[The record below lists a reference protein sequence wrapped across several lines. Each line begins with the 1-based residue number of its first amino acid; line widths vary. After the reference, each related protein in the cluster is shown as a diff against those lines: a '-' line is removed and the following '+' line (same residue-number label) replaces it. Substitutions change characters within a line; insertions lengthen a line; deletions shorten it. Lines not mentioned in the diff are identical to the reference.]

1 MPPQSAGEYGNSM
14 ARDETFWMG
23 CGAGFSG
30 DRLDAPVSVVD
41 AIARS
46 GHPGAIMFETLAER
60 TLALGHVAR
69 RADPAAGYE
78 PLLAELVGPVLPA
91 CIRAG
96 IPIVG
101 NFGNPH
107 PPAATRLL
115 QSMALDS
122 GLGPLRIAV
131 VEGDD
136 VAGQITIGD
145 LEVWEGDATLS
156 QNLDGLIAANVYL
169 GARPIADALLAG
181 AQVVVTGR
189 VADPSLALGPLAAH
203 FGWAWDDW
211 DRLAAGTL
219 VGHLLEC
226 GSQVTGGYFADPG
239 FKDVP
244 RPEAIG
250 FPIAEVAADGTFV
263 VTKAPGTGGCVTR
276 RTVTEQVL
284 YEVHDPAAYLT
295 PDVTLDLTRVTLH
308 DDGPDRVRV
317 VGAAGHPAPPI
328 LKATVSFAGDWI
340 GEAEISYAGPNA
352 LARARLA
359 ADVIGRR
366 LDARGLALRR
376 RLDLI
381 GTSSVFDDDGG
392 SLAAAHDAAPSE
404 VRMRL
409 AVSGAD
415 KKPVEQAVQ
424 EVLALLCCGPAG
436 GGGMRSQVRNRVRT
450 LSCLVPRN
458 RVSPA
463 VTWA

>member
-1 MPPQSAGEYGNSM
+1 M
-14 ARDETFWMG
+14 AARPFLMG

-30 DRLDAPVSVVD
+30 DRVDAPVSVVE
-41 AIARS
+41 AIAQS
-46 GHPGAIMFETLAER
+46 GGPGAIMFETLAER

-69 RADPAAGYE
+69 RADPALGYE

-101 NFGNPH
+101 NFGNAN
-107 PPAATRLL
+107 PPAAAALL
-115 QSMALDS
+115 HRMAEAA

-136 VAGQITIGD
+136 VAGQITVSD
-145 LEVWEGDATLS
+145 LEVWEGDASLS
-156 QNLDGLIAANVYL
+156 RNLDGLIAANVYL
-169 GARPIADALLAG
+169 GARPIADALRAG

-189 VADPSLALGPLAAH
+189 VADPSLALGPLVAH
-203 FGWAWDDW
+203 FGWSWDDW
-211 DRLAAGTL
+211 DVLAAGTL

-250 FPIAEVAADGTFV
+250 FPIAEVDADGSCTI
-263 VTKAPGTGGCVTR
+263 TKAPGTGGCVTV

-295 PDVTLDLTRVTLH
+295 PDVTMDVTALRLQQ
-308 DDGPDRVRV
+308 DGPDRVRV
-317 VGAAGHPAPPI
+317 EGARGHPAPPS
-328 LKATVSFAGDWI
+328 LKATVSFEGDWI

-359 ADVIGRR
+359 ADVIGKRLDGRR
-366 LDARGLALRR
+366 LDLRR

-381 GTSSVFDDDGG
+381 GTQSVFDDDSGR
-392 SLAAAHDAAPSE
+392 LAAAHAAEPSE

-409 AVSGAD
+409 AVSGATRR
-415 KKPVEQAVQ
+415 PVDQAVQ

-458 RVSPA
+458 RVSPQ
-463 VTWA
+463 VVFP

>member
-1 MPPQSAGEYGNSM
+1 M
-14 ARDETFWMG
+14 APSTHNIPGPFLMG

-30 DRLDAPVSVVD
+30 DRVDAPGSVVD

-69 RADPAAGYE
+69 RADPALGYE
-78 PLLAELVGPVLPA
+78 PLLAELVGPVLSA
-91 CIRAG
+91 CLGAG
-96 IPIVG
+96 IPIIG
-101 NFGNPH
+101 NFGAAN
-107 PPAATRLL
+107 PPAAARLL
-115 QSMALDS
+115 HVLATDL
-122 GLGPLRIAV
+122 GLPPPSIAV
-131 VEGDD
+131 VHGDD
-136 VAGQITIGD
+136 IRDGLDLAG
-145 LEVWEGDATLS
+145 LEVWEGDAGLVR
-156 QNLDGLIAANVYL
+156 DGAALIAANVYL

-181 AQVVVTGR
+181 AQIVVTGR
-189 VADPSLALGPLAAH
+189 VADPALALGPLVAH

-219 VGHLLEC
+219 AGHLLEC

-250 FPIAEVAADGTFV
+250 FPIAEVSAGGAITI
-263 VTKAPGTGGCVTR
+263 TKAAGTGGLVSV

-284 YEVHDPAAYLT
+284 YEMHDPAAYLT
-295 PDVTLDLTRVTLH
+295 PDVTLDVTGITVRQS
-308 DDGPDRVRV
+308 GPDRVSV
-317 VGAAGHPAPPI
+317 QGARGHPAPPS
-328 LKATVSFAGDWI
+328 LKATMSFEGDWI

-359 ADVIGRR
+359 ADVIGKR
-366 LDARGLALRR
+366 LDLRGLALRR

-381 GTSSVFDDDGG
+381 GAMSVFDDDSGA
-392 SLAAAHDAAPSE
+392 LAGRAGDMPE
-404 VRMRL
+404 VRVRL

-415 KKPVEQAVQ
+415 RRPVDQAVQ

-436 GGGMRSQVRNRVRT
+436 GGGMRSQIRNRVRT
-450 LSCLVPRN
+450 VSYLVPRN
-458 RVSPA
+458 RVSPGFSF
-463 VTWA
+463 V